1 MKLSLDSLAR
11 HLAHEVS
18 AVYLVSGDEPLLV
31 REAVDSVR
39 ARARAVGFAE
49 REIHV
54 LDRGTD
60 WEAIRAATGTRSL
73 FAERRIV
80 ELKLQGKP
88 GVAGGRA
95 LVRMIESAGD
105 DLLLIISTARLDRD
119 AQGAEWVQA
128 AEARG
133 AWIAVWPIAR
143 ERLPAWLHS
152 RCRRLGL
159 TAEPQALELLA
170 ERTEGNLLAA
180 QQELEKLQLLFPGE
194 RLDVQRVLAGTAD
207 SARFSVGELSTALLA
222 GEPARALR
230 ILEGLREEGVEPPLV
245 LWAVIKAMRER
256 ASRDSAIADRPGAD
270 SRARAARLIVR
281 AVRADGMA
289 KGRLAGN
296 AWDELALLAAEICGR
311 TALPVVA
318 A

>member
-31 REAVDSVR
+31 REAVDAVR
-39 ARARAVGFAE
+39 ARARAVGFTE
-49 REIHV
+49 REVHV
-54 LDRGTD
+54 LDRSTD
-60 WEAIRAATGTRSL
+60 WEAVRATTGTRSL

-105 DLLLIISTARLDRD
+105 DTLLIISTARLDRD
-119 AQGAEWVQA
+119 AQGAEWVRA
-128 AEARG
+128 AETRG
-133 AWIAVWPIAR
+133 AWIPVWPIAR
-143 ERLPAWLHS
+143 ERLPAWLDS

-159 TAEPQALELLA
+159 QAEPQALELLA

-180 QQELEKLQLLFPGE
+180 QQELEKLRLLFPGE

-207 SARFSVGELSTALLA
+207 SARFSVGELSNALLA

-230 ILEGLREEGVEPPLV
+230 VLQGLREEGVELPLV

-256 ASRDSAIADRPGAD
+256 ASRDSAVTDRTGAH
-270 SRARAARLIVR
+270 SRARAARLAAR

-296 AWDELALLAAEICGR
+296 AWDEVALLAAEICGR
-311 TALPVVA
+311 TALPLVA